1 MGVEYTRPPQSR
13 NEAILDS
20 IVEGI
25 QYTDPPQSRIEDL
38 LLQVKEVI
46 EEGGHDESA
55 TRASIAPTES
65 DSAHASKNIAVD
77 EQFYLSDDKLYT
89 ATSPISQGSA
99 IIVYPTSGY
108 NCKLSDSVTGQIKSN
123 KDNIDNIY
131 INIGLKPTPVSAVVA
146 NNLQPRFKDITSDFY
161 LGTLRA
167 EIAAGD
173 FSNIRA
179 GDYIIGQTTG
189 SKYFVACL
197 DWMLNKGDQTGAA
210 YVEQAY
216 GTHHLGLMLEKAGSG
231 VTRMWAG
238 RWNAGATSNPSSND
252 RNRCPWNASTSVDP
266 TSSTAE
272 GSNDT
277 NITRT
282 YSGASVSGYMGSFIR
297 ERMDAILLPVFQSDF
312 GSANVLK
319 FRNLNGNAVVTDKP
333 SGGQGNWNG
342 CTSGWAWYDRYLD
355 LPSEVEVYGSRVFG
369 SAMDI
374 GVQCEQLPMFKNG
387 NINKFFPRFD
397 FWTKA
402 VASSSN
408 AASRSSD
415 GIANRNVASI
425 ANWACPLACIK

>member
-46 EEGGHDESA
+46 EEGVHDESA

-123 KDNIDNIY
+123 KDDIDNIY

-167 EIAAGD
+167 EIAAGN
-173 FSNIRA
+173 FANVRP
-179 GDYIIGQTTG
+179 GDYIIGSSTG

-197 DWMLNKGDQTGAA
+197 DWMFNKGDQTNATYQA
-210 YVEQAY
+210 QAY
-216 GTHHLGLMLEKAGSG
+216 GQHHLGLMLFKPVGTTSLWLGKGDASGSWQ
-231 VTRMWAG
+231 VSA
-238 RWNAGATSNPSSND
+238 ND
-252 RNRCPWNASTSVDP
+252 KGRCPWNAATDVDP
-266 TSSTAE
+266 TSTSAV
-272 GSNDT
+272 GSNNT

-282 YSGASVSGYMGSFIR
+282 YDGANVSGYMGSFIR
-297 ERMDAILLPVFQSDF
+297 ERMDAILLPQCFQTDF
-312 GSANVLK
+312 GSSNVLK
-319 FRNLNGNAVVTDKP
+319 FRNLNGNAITTDKP

-342 CTSGWAWYDRYLD
+342 CTTGWAWYDRYLD

-369 SAMDI
+369 SAYDI
-374 GVQCEQLPMFKNG
+374 GVQCERLPMFKNAD
-387 NINKFFPRFD
+387 INAFYPKLD

-408 AASRSSD
+408 AAYRNLNGYASYSSASRTC
-415 GIANRNVASI
+415 
-425 ANWACPLACIK
+425 WACPLACVR

>member
-1 MGVEYTRPPQSR
+1 MGKTVFQLSPDGGTTKYDFR
-13 NEAILDS
+13 DS
-20 IVEGI
+20 N
-25 QYTDPPQSRIEDL
+25 
-38 LLQVKEVI
+38 
-46 EEGGHDESA
+46 
-55 TRASIAPTES
+55 IAPIEL
-65 DSAHASKNIAVD
+65 DSAHASQPYAVNEEFVLD
-77 EQFYLSDDKLYT
+77 ADGNLYT

-99 IIVYPTSGY
+99 IVVYPTSGY

-197 DWMLNKGDQTGAA
+197 DWMFNKGDQTNATYQA
-210 YVEQAY
+210 QAY
-216 GTHHLGLMLEKAGSG
+216 GQHHLGLMLFKPVGTTSLWLGKGDASGSWQ
-231 VTRMWAG
+231 VSA
-238 RWNAGATSNPSSND
+238 ND
-252 RNRCPWNASTSVDP
+252 KGRCPWNAATDVDP
-266 TSSTAE
+266 TSTSAV
-272 GSNDT
+272 GSNNT

-297 ERMDAILLPVFQSDF
+297 ERMDAILLPQCFQADF
-312 GSANVLK
+312 GSSNVLK
-319 FRNLNGNAVVTDKP
+319 FRNLNGNAITTDKP

-342 CTSGWAWYDRYLD
+342 CTTGWAWYDRYLD

-369 SAMDI
+369 SAYDI
-374 GVQCEQLPMFKNG
+374 GVQCERLPMFKNAD
-387 NINKFFPRFD
+387 INAFYPRLD

-408 AASRSSD
+408 AALRYNNGYAST
-415 GIANRNVASI
+415 SI
-425 ANWACPLACIK
+425 ASSAIWACPLACVR